1 METWEEGMT
10 EEGASLE
17 GAQFVDE
24 AIAQFLEADGN
35 RSQVYKF
42 WREHLTR
49 FDEGFLAALPDA
61 FQRLTEQQSPEFSA
75 ATFNDFGVDIIEF
88 PLGVRWL
95 NVEIAIAA
103 YEQSLKVYTRESF
116 PEQWA
121 MTQNNLGAAY
131 RNRLLGERG
140 ENLERAITAF
150 EQALEVRTREAF
162 PEKWAMT
169 QNNLGIAYSNQLLGG
184 RGENLERAIAAYEQA
199 LKVHTRESLPENWAM
214 TQNNLGNAYLD
225 RLLGE
230 RGENLERAIATY
242 EQALEVYTREL
253 FPEDWA
259 MTQGNLAKAYRERDG
274 DGDLDQAIELL
285 QGSVAVASYKSQSF
299 INDQYSLGNALSQ
312 RYDRDQNP
320 NDLAAAETAYAL
332 ALECVDPKHYDLE
345 KYRNALPSVRAIMG
359 GRLVRD
365 GQWKRGLELLLTS
378 LEELKTANSD
388 RPYANALYQTAR
400 AYEYEDNQPK
410 ARTYYRDAL
419 RLYDRLE
426 DILGLARCRYGLGNV
441 LVNQGFPEKGK
452 RELEAARA
460 HYQTL
465 GKQDKIEACDRLL
478 ENIRCVFERLNS
490 PDAPPLP

>member
-1 METWEEGMT
+1 MT

-42 WREHLTR
+42 WRENLTQ

-75 ATFNDFGVDIIEF
+75 EISIYFGVYISEF

-103 YEQSLKVYTRESF
+103 YEQALGVYTRESF
-116 PEQWA
+116 PEDWA
-121 MTQNNLGAAY
+121 MTQNNLGNAY
-131 RNRLLGERG
+131 LNRLWGE
-140 ENLERAITAF
+140 
-150 EQALEVRTREAF
+150 
-162 PEKWAMT
+162 
-169 QNNLGIAYSNQLLGG
+169 

-199 LKVHTRESLPENWAM
+199 LKVYTRESLPEKWAM
-214 TQNNLGNAYLD
+214 TQNNLGIAYSY

-230 RGENLERAIATY
+230 RGENLERAIAAY
-242 EQALEVYTREL
+242 EQALEVRTRES

-259 MTQGNLAKAYRERDG
+259 MTQGNLARAYWERDG
-274 DGDLDQAIELL
+274 DGDLDRAIELL
-285 QGSVAVASYKSQSF
+285 QGSVAVASYKGQSF

-320 NDLAAAETAYAL
+320 DDLAAAEKAYAV
-332 ALECVDPKHYDLE
+332 ALECIDPQHYDIE
-345 KYRNALPSVRAIMG
+345 MYRNALPSVRAIMG

-419 RLYDRLE
+419 RLYDRLG